1 MKKNKTGIKK
11 VKPTTHKGGRT
22 KLNLLKGI
30 KNFRKKHLVDKAIL
44 LVADLQLNTGD
55 TELHVVEVRKDSF
68 KLFGKRYIVNSEYM
82 KFNRTLNMHVSKY
95 HEGLSLPVNQHIDV
109 NEVKQAIK
117 EYVDTGSAEAD
128 VVNNVDPVILEALVT
143 STIVQKVFA
152 GAEIDKLFNL
162 LKMLAIITLL
172 VGSITLLIVL
182 GTSGLF

>member
-1 MKKNKTGIKK
+1 VKNKTGIKK
-11 VKPTTHKGGRT
+11 AKPKAHREGRT
-22 KLNLLKGI
+22 KLNLLAKR
-30 KNFRKKHLVDKAIL
+30 KNWGKNLVDPAIL

-68 KLFGKRYIVNSEYM
+68 KLFGKRYITNSEYM

-109 NEVKQAIK
+109 NAVKQAIK
-117 EYVDTGSAEAD
+117 EYANNGSAEAD
-128 VVNNVDPVILEALVT
+128 VINNVDPIILEALVN

-152 GAEIDKLFNL
+152 GAEIDKIFALIKIL
-162 LKMLAIITLL
+162 SIITLL
-172 VGSITLLIVL
+172 VGSITMFIVL